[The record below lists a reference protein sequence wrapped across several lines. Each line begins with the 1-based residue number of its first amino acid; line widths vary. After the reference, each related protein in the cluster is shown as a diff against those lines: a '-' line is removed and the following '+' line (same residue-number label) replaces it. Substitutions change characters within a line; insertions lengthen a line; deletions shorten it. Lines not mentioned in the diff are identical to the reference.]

1 MLILVRHG
9 RTALN
14 AAGRLQGRIDEPLD
28 DVGRKQAAIV
38 AEHVGPVDV
47 LISSP
52 LRRATETAEAFGVP
66 FESDERWIELS
77 YGIFEGVAIADTP
90 SEAWDHWRQ
99 ERELRA
105 EWRRVPGPARSACPR
120 RMRRARPARGRRRRR
135 RRHPRVADQVGGCVG
150 ARRDDR
156 HLVAITPVARLD
168 LPHRHATRGT
178 GAHSV
183 QRNGVGLGLSG
194 RDGSARTTLGEPI
207 GHRDRLVGE
216 LDTQVEVRHEV
227 ARRRR

>member
-90 SEAWDHWRQ
+90 SEAWDHWRKNVNYVPSGGESLAQ
-99 ERELRA
+99 LD
-105 EWRRVPGPARSACPR
+105 RRVRDACAELAPLAADADVAVVTHVSPIKSAVAWALGATIAISWRSHLSPASICRID
-120 RMRRARPARGRRRRR
+120 MRR
-135 RRHPRVADQVGGCVG
+135 GG
-150 ARRDDR
+150 
-156 HLVAITPVARLD
+156 PVLTAFNE
-168 LPHRHATRGT
+168 TV
-178 GAHSV
+178 S
-183 QRNGVGLGLSG
+183 GL
-194 RDGSARTTLGEPI
+194 A
-207 GHRDRLVGE
+207 
-216 LDTQVEVRHEV
+216 
-227 ARRRR
+227 